1 MTALRKTTAALISDA
16 APFAI
21 RAERASDVAAREALL
36 DACFGDNRHTRTCQR
51 LRDGRAPAEGL
62 ALSAV
67 RQGRVVGS
75 VRLWHVSAG
84 GIPALMLGPLAVEAS
99 SRQLGV
105 GAALMDHA
113 LAAAKAR
120 GHRAVI
126 LLGDAPY
133 YARFGFSAAKT
144 GELSLPGAFERDRLL
159 GLELSEGALDD
170 AWGMIAPTGAP
181 LPKPKAGPTR
191 QEGTSSCRA
200 WLDAMPEN
208 LPEPS
213 AGAASTLPQRHH
225 HGAPDR
231 DLGHDRAGPPGA
243 PLGRL
248 RAGGLRRCQAIPIAP
263 RGVAHSGEKPL
274 NRAKPARIIP
284 SPSHDRGSDAPS
296 PDFNR
301 LAL

>member
-1 MTALRKTTAALISDA
+1 MTALRKTTIALKSDV

-36 DACFGDNRHTRTCQR
+36 DACFGDDRHMRTCQR

-67 RQGRVVGS
+67 RQGRLVGS

-144 GELSLPGAFERDRLL
+144 GELALPGAFERNRLL
-159 GLELSEGALDD
+159 GLELREGALDGV
-170 AWGMIAPTGAP
+170 WGMIAATGAP
-181 LPKPKAGPTR
+181 LPKTRATRATKAR
-191 QEGTSSCRA
+191 FV
-200 WLDAMPEN
+200 
-208 LPEPS
+208 
-213 AGAASTLPQRHH
+213 
-225 HGAPDR
+225 
-231 DLGHDRAGPPGA
+231 
-243 PLGRL
+243 
-248 RAGGLRRCQAIPIAP
+248 P
-263 RGVAHSGEKPL
+263 RVA
-274 NRAKPARIIP
+274 
-284 SPSHDRGSDAPS
+284 
-296 PDFNR
+296 
-301 LAL
+301 

>member
-1 MTALRKTTAALISDA
+1 MTALRKTTVALLSDA

-36 DACFGDNRHTRTCQR
+36 DACFGANRHTRTCQR

-62 ALSAV
+62 AFSAV
-67 RQGRVVGS
+67 RQGRLVGT

-84 GIPALMLGPLAVEAS
+84 GIPALMLGPLAVEDS
-99 SRQLGV
+99 SRKLGV

-144 GELSLPGAFERDRLL
+144 GELSLPGPFERDRLL
-159 GLELSEGALDD
+159 GLELREGALDG

-181 LPKPKAGPTR
+181 LPKTKA
-191 QEGTSSCRA
+191 SRA
-200 WLDAMPEN
+200 RKAL
-208 LPEPS
+208 LV
-213 AGAASTLPQRHH
+213 
-225 HGAPDR
+225 
-231 DLGHDRAGPPGA
+231 
-243 PLGRL
+243 
-248 RAGGLRRCQAIPIAP
+248 P
-263 RGVAHSGEKPL
+263 RVA
-274 NRAKPARIIP
+274 
-284 SPSHDRGSDAPS
+284 
-296 PDFNR
+296 
-301 LAL
+301 